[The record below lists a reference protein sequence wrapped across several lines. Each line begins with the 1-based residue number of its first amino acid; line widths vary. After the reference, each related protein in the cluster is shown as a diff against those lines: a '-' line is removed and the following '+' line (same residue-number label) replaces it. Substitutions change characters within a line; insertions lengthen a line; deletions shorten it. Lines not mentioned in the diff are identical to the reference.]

1 MNNLFKKFGI
11 KECKVKLYR
20 VETHRKESRYN
31 LRSRTNSNPLESVVK
46 IAMSPKLL
54 KTKQIARISH
64 ENIIWN
70 ELISR
75 DYVLGPG
82 VFVMAKMSKYR
93 PWPARINTIYKVGDI
108 VKCFVLFF
116 GTLQIGSVLKKDC
129 VSFSQC
135 DLYLSSTIGEIKKKY
150 KWVKDYDRIA
160 ESSDLQ
166 RAQEIAKLTQIQ
178 KFLLALRE
186 IEKLHKIPLDRS
198 MVKIDTI

>member
-1 MNNLFKKFGI
+1 
-11 KECKVKLYR
+11 
-20 VETHRKESRYN
+20 
-31 LRSRTNSNPLESVVK
+31 
-46 IAMSPKLL
+46 
-54 KTKQIARISH
+54 
-64 ENIIWN
+64 
-70 ELISR
+70 
-75 DYVLGPG
+75 
-82 VFVMAKMSKYR
+82 MSKYR

-108 VKCFVLFF
+108 VKCFVSFF

-166 RAQEIAKLTQIQ
+166 RAQELAKLTQIQ
-178 KFLLALRE
+178 KFILALRE